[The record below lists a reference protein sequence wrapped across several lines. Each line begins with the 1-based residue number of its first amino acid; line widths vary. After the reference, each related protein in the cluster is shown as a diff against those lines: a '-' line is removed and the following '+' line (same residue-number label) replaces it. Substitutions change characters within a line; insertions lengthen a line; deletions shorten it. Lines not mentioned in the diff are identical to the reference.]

1 LILVIYTHVRL
12 YRDSLGVVLSREGD
26 LHVRGSAASAEECL
40 SAVRG
45 CGADMV
51 LLDAGAPDA
60 LDALTRLM
68 RLRPAP
74 RVVVLGLPEDE
85 EEVVNYAEAGVSA
98 YVTRDDS
105 VQDLMEALRAAAR
118 GEMRCSSRTAG
129 ILVRRV
135 AELAAQQ
142 ESAPP
147 AAPAVRLTRREL
159 EIAALMD
166 AGLPN
171 KQIAQQ
177 LQIQLP
183 TVKNHVHHILDKL
196 DVQRRGQATA
206 ALRARGLI
214 A

>member
-1 LILVIYTHVRL
+1 MLLVICTDVRL
-12 YRDSLGVVLSREGD
+12 YRDSLGAVLAREYD
-26 LHVRGSAASAEECL
+26 LEVADTVATAEACL
-40 SAVRG
+40 RAVRD

-60 LDALTRLM
+60 LDTLARLTRL
-68 RLRPAP
+68 RPSP

-85 EEVVNYAEAGVSA
+85 AAVVTYAEAGVAA

-105 VQDLMEALRAAAR
+105 VQGLIEALRAAAR

-129 ILVRRV
+129 ILLRRV
-135 AELAAQQ
+135 AKLAAEQ
-142 ESAPP
+142 EARAPVVP
-147 AAPAVRLTRREL
+147 EVHLTRREL
-159 EIAALMD
+159 EIATLMD

-171 KQIAQQ
+171 KQIAQR
-177 LQIQLP
+177 LQIQVP

-196 DVQRRGQATA
+196 DVGRRGEATA